1 MDHCTGARRA
11 KEAIDSGTPITLQ
24 GHLGSR
30 SNRLNDFRGA
40 WSERRQIIEDCH
52 VRVRVSPVGSKSL
65 HHSLMQG
72 TDHLWFIFGEFR
84 KGTVTE
90 CHRSRLSFGG
100 CCRIKAKLFKSR
112 NQCFGTTFAL
122 MATTQV
128 RARPATGIEN
138 LVALGSGI
146 HSNLKQHAGQHRHEW
161 WLQPEARSIGGD
173 RIELLWS
180 ADGSAGIRANCQ
192 KAHVP
197 HAFQVRPHSIHVQ
210 SKCFGNIGRGKGRVG
225 TRQLE
230 VDGVSGVVTESLQQI
245 QTRFTAHA
253 VEDSARMKKPGAAR
267 YNPEVAGQPIPIPS
281 EEQVLGV
288 LRGVMDPEL
297 GSNIVDLG
305 MAKGCSIEESGLAH
319 IKIAL
324 TTAGCP
330 LRAEIQRDVRIRVN
344 ALPGVSAV
352 KIDWTEMTPDEKAAA
367 MDRARMAISEREE
380 HTAVPRNAK
389 VLLVA
394 SGKGGVGKSST
405 TANLACALA
414 AKGHTVGVLDADI
427 WGFSIPRM
435 LGIEGG
441 LTAESTSGRITPH
454 HKQIGSGHLEVVSMG
469 FLVSEEGSALM
480 WRGLILNRA
489 VRHFLEDVNWG
500 DLDYLLVDMPPGTG
514 DVQMGLA
521 KMLPRAEMLIVTTPS
536 EVAQKVAIRAVDMGR
551 KNYLH
556 IAGAIENMSVYT
568 DDEGR
573 EHHIFGEGGGEL
585 LSQEAGI
592 PMLGRI
598 PIAPEVGAGGDSGNP
613 VALTDSRVGN
623 AFTELAERVL
633 EASPPADLSGCS
645 VRLLDAMQEAIDQSA
660 LG

>member
-1 MDHCTGARRA
+1 
-11 KEAIDSGTPITLQ
+11 
-24 GHLGSR
+24 
-30 SNRLNDFRGA
+30 
-40 WSERRQIIEDCH
+40 
-52 VRVRVSPVGSKSL
+52 
-65 HHSLMQG
+65 
-72 TDHLWFIFGEFR
+72 
-84 KGTVTE
+84 
-90 CHRSRLSFGG
+90 
-100 CCRIKAKLFKSR
+100 
-112 NQCFGTTFAL
+112 
-122 MATTQV
+122 
-128 RARPATGIEN
+128 
-138 LVALGSGI
+138 
-146 HSNLKQHAGQHRHEW
+146 
-161 WLQPEARSIGGD
+161 
-173 RIELLWS
+173 
-180 ADGSAGIRANCQ
+180 
-192 KAHVP
+192 
-197 HAFQVRPHSIHVQ
+197 
-210 SKCFGNIGRGKGRVG
+210 
-225 TRQLE
+225 
-230 VDGVSGVVTESLQQI
+230 
-245 QTRFTAHA
+245 
-253 VEDSARMKKPGAAR
+253 MKKPGATR
-267 YNPEVAGQPIPIPS
+267 YNSEVAEQPSPIPS
-281 EEQVLGV
+281 EKQVLGV

-305 MAKGCSIEESGLAH
+305 MAKGCSVDDSGLVR
-319 IKIAL
+319 IQIAL

-330 LRAEIQRDVRIRVN
+330 LRAEIQRDARVRVS

-352 KIDWTEMTPDEKAAA
+352 KIDWTEMSPDEKATA
-367 MDRARMAISEREE
+367 MDRARKAISEREE
-380 HTAVPRNAK
+380 HTAVPKNAK

-394 SGKGGVGKSST
+394 SGKGGVGKSSI

-414 AKGHTVGVLDADI
+414 AKGYTVGVLDADI

-441 LTAESTSGRITPH
+441 LTAESSSGRITPH
-454 HKQIGSGHLEVVSMG
+454 HKQVDPGHLEVVSMG

-536 EVAQKVAIRAVDMGR
+536 ELAQKVAIRAVDMGR
-551 KNYLH
+551 KNHLH
-556 IAGAIENMSVYT
+556 VAGAIENMSVYT

-573 EHHIFGEGGGEL
+573 EHHIFGQGGGRL

-613 VALTDSRVGN
+613 VALTDSPVGN

-633 EASPPADLSGCS
+633 EASPPPDLSGCS
-645 VRLLDAMQEAIDQSA
+645 VRMLDAMAEALDQSA